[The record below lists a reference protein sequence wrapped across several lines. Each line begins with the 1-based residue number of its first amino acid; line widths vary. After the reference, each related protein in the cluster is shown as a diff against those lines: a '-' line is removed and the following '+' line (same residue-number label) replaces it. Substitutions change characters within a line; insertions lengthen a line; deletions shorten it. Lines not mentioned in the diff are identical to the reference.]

1 MPIFSEQIGNFPERN
16 PLAGKKESPADL
28 VGGHERSSRGET
40 RREYPAYL
48 ARSVAVA
55 WNRADRFLT
64 AETEGQLFRDSRRV
78 RRVNED

>member
-1 MPIFSEQIGNFPERN
+1 MPIFSGQIGNFPERD

-28 VGGHERSSRGET
+28 VGGQERSRGET
-40 RREYPAYL
+40 REYPAYL

-64 AETEGQLFRDSRRV
+64 AETEGRLFRDSRRV